1 MAKEDFHNDDND
13 LLPHIC
19 VVNIDD
25 LDPDPDKGMYQ
36 ESLNVPYDSGAPARH
51 VRTRMYKIPERNNE
65 WVIPNKPLAE
75 TALMALTE
83 PPIFGVQPSYIQ
95 KKADPQAP
103 EPNEEKAGAASSV
116 FAAPDRCAS
125 VVTAAG
131 DATAIITDTNVATTA
146 ANTTDTA
153 ITAAAAVA
161 ATITTI
167 TTESGVATNEAA
179 AQEAGAEH
187 GSSTSDGSEN
197 SGSAAADG
205 SSQTEG
211 EDTDENKEEEAV
223 IKLSPIAIDHDLIDE
238 DGDVIDVPFMD
249 LLSLVGQYM
258 QTEGADS
265 LFEANSSDPW
275 RDSFRAK
282 PQSSSNSTA
291 YTANTAS
298 TAASTTTNTKG
309 SSAGHSYDTK
319 RSPNWVK
326 LERIPQKIFKPT
338 QDTTEKSATSS
349 LSAKAKDKLPLHL
362 RPAFAVP
369 ARANANTNA
378 KANFNTRV
386 NTSTSTRPA
395 VTSTS
400 KSSTGIND
408 ILGDCFASIDAQDKA
423 PRASFFESAE
433 AKEVAAED
441 KTKTK
446 AKPRGKK
453 ASRSKAKS

>member
-116 FAAPDRCAS
+116 FAAPDRAVS
-125 VVTAAG
+125 VATAA
-131 DATAIITDTNVATTA
+131 DATVSNIATAATTITDTATTA
-146 ANTTDTA
+146 ATVVASSIIN
-153 ITAAAAVA
+153 A
-161 ATITTI
+161 ATV
-167 TTESGVATNEAA
+167 VATNEAA
-179 AQEAGAEH
+179 EQEASAEH

-197 SGSAAADG
+197 SGSVDDDDDDTP
-205 SSQTEG
+205 QTEG
-211 EDTDENKEEEAV
+211 EGTDENKEEEAV

-386 NTSTSTRPA
+386 NTSTSARPA